1 MPSPRFGRLPAERRT
16 WILSVARSHLA
27 RGAELASYNSIIAD
41 AGISKTTAYLYFDG
55 KGDLV
60 AEVRRDLAERLS
72 AVAGTWSPVRS
83 VRRFWTQLRATSD
96 ALHRHL
102 FEHPD
107 DLALLGHGLG
117 GSERADDDAWFA
129 AMLSDGIECGVIR
142 GDLDRPLLL
151 AATRAVFG
159 VADSYV
165 LAGLLSGAA
174 VDPKPA
180 WELLRGLWSAPVHR
194 RGARQ

>member
-1 MPSPRFGRLPAERRT
+1 MPSPRFGRLPPERRIR
-16 WILSVARSHLA
+16 ILSVARIHLA
-27 RGAELASYNSIIAD
+27 RGAELASYNRIIAE

-55 KGDLV
+55 KADLV

-72 AVAGTWSPVRS
+72 AVAGTWRPIRS
-83 VRRFWTQLRATSD
+83 VRGFWTQLRATSD

-102 FEHPD
+102 LEHPD

-117 GSERADDDAWFA
+117 ESERADSDAWFA
-129 AMLSDGIECGVIR
+129 AMLGDGIECGVIR

-165 LAGLLSGAA
+165 LAGLLSGAP
-174 VDPKPA
+174 VDPSPA
-180 WELLRGLWSAPVHR
+180 WELLRGLWSAPVR
-194 RGARQ
+194 SRGSR